1 MRSACAILVLIAGAA
16 SAAEPIPATPPPTAE
31 VAPAKVDAAPAKAK
45 SGKAEKV
52 ELSAGTI
59 PDEERWVCE
68 PPAGRPDIFVD
79 VEKKL
84 ELERKLLETPS
95 STVVAPNL
103 LPSGDVAK
111 IDAALE
117 WGRREAERIEALVL
131 ARKWDDAIT
140 ASDNGVKALEK
151 YLANPGVQ
159 ELTERFK
166 RYKQQAEEAKI
177 YEEAQAK
184 FDALGLKVEGI
195 LWSPDG
201 SLAVLSG
208 EPRAL
213 KINERSK
220 DCMIINIDTNRV
232 DFLFHYKRRR
242 FEFQRYVGEEVRA
255 ARAAR

>member
-1 MRSACAILVLIAGAA
+1 MRSACAILVLLAGAA
-16 SAAEPIPATPPPTAE
+16 FAAEPAPVQPTAPNT
-31 VAPAKVDAAPAKAK
+31 VTPSK
-45 SGKAEKV
+45 GKAEKA

-59 PDEERWVCE
+59 PEEERWIFE

-79 VEKKL
+79 AEMKL
-84 ELERKLLETPS
+84 ELERKLLETPTTT
-95 STVVAPNL
+95 TVTQNV
-103 LPSGDVAK
+103 LPSGDAAK

-117 WGRREAERIEALVL
+117 WGRREAERIEAMVL
-131 ARKWDDAIT
+131 ARKWDDSIT

-151 YLANPGVQ
+151 YQANPGVL
-159 ELTERFK
+159 ELVERFK

-220 DCMIINIDTNRV
+220 DCRIINIDTNRV
-232 DFLFHYKRRR
+232 DFQFIHQRRQ

-255 ARAAR
+255 TRATR

>member
-1 MRSACAILVLIAGAA
+1 MRSACAILLLFVGAA
-16 SAAEPIPATPPPTAE
+16 FAAEPSPVPAPEPKAEAPP
-31 VAPAKVDAAPAKAK
+31 VPAK
-45 SGKAEKV
+45 GKAAAKGEA
-52 ELSAGTI
+52 EPSAGTI
-59 PDEERWVCE
+59 PEEERWTFE
-68 PPAGRPDIFVD
+68 PPPGRPDIFVD
-79 VEKKL
+79 AERKL
-84 ELERKLLETPS
+84 ELERKLLETPA
-95 STVVAPNL
+95 TAVAAHNV
-103 LPSGDVAK
+103 LPSGDAAK

-140 ASDNGVKALEK
+140 ASDNGVKALER
-151 YLANPGVQ
+151 YQANTGVQ
-159 ELTERFK
+159 ELMERFK

-184 FDALGLKVEGI
+184 FDSLGLKVEGI
-195 LWSPDG
+195 LWAPDG

-220 DCMIINIDTNRV
+220 DCVIINIDTNRV

-255 ARAAR
+255 ARAIR